1 VAGLEAS
8 FAQEKAEPQTQREA
22 HHNPNHNP
30 SYSMIT
36 PTLDGLQ
43 FADGPTDESLM
54 QSIAD
59 RDEWGLGSLFQRHGK
74 TLKKVIYQV
83 LQDEAEAEDVL
94 QESLMQVWRE
104 AKSYSSALGK
114 PLGWLV
120 TIARRRA
127 IDRVRR
133 RAAYA
138 RAKDRFESY
147 VQSEPRSWMHSCTT
161 DDNSGSDIRH
171 FLEREMERLPDF
183 QREAL
188 KLSFFN
194 GLSHREIAAHTQTPL
209 GTVKTRLEL
218 GLRKLSSSV
227 RAQRSKI

>member
-1 VAGLEAS
+1 MIAPTIDTSTAFAGLAS
-8 FAQEKAEPQTQREA
+8 
-22 HHNPNHNP
+22 
-30 SYSMIT
+30 
-36 PTLDGLQ
+36 
-43 FADGPTDESLM
+43 DESLM
-54 QSIAD
+54 ASIAD
-59 RDEWGLGSLFQRHGK
+59 RKQSAIAKLYERHGK

-83 LQDEAEAEDVL
+83 VQDEAEADDVL
-94 QESLMQVWRE
+94 QESILQIWNE
-104 AKSYSSALGK
+104 AKSYSAALGK

-133 RAAYA
+133 RAAYC
-138 RAKDRFESY
+138 RAKDRFGVY
-147 VQSEPRSWMHSCTT
+147 VETEPRSWLQSCTT
-161 DDNSGSDIRH
+161 EDNASSDIRQ
-171 FLEREMERLPDF
+171 FLEREMNRLPDF

-188 KLSFFN
+188 RLSFFN

>member
-1 VAGLEAS
+1 MIA
-8 FAQEKAEPQTQREA
+8 
-22 HHNPNHNP
+22 P
-30 SYSMIT
+30 S
-36 PTLDGLQ
+36 LDLQ
-43 FADGPTDESLM
+43 LCDGPSDESLM
-54 QSIAD
+54 HLIVE
-59 RDEWGLGSLFQRHGK
+59 REEEGLGSLFRRHGK

-83 LQDEAEAEDVL
+83 LQDEAETEDVL
-94 QESLMQVWRE
+94 QESILQVWRE
-104 AKSYSSALGK
+104 AKTYSAALGK

-138 RAKDRFESY
+138 RAKDRFGVY
-147 VQSEPRSWMHSCTT
+147 VETEPRSWLQSYATQ
-161 DDNSGSDIRH
+161 DNAIADIRL
-171 FLEREMERLPDF
+171 FLEREMSRLPDF

-188 KLSFFN
+188 RLSFFN
-194 GLSHREIAAHTQTPL
+194 GLSHREIAMRTKTPL

-218 GLRKLSSSV
+218 GMRKLSSSV

>member
-1 VAGLEAS
+1 
-8 FAQEKAEPQTQREA
+8 
-22 HHNPNHNP
+22 
-30 SYSMIT
+30 MIA
-36 PTLDGLQ
+36 PTLDSLFVANG
-43 FADGPTDESLM
+43 ASDESLM

-59 RDEWGLGSLFQRHGK
+59 RQPSAIASLYRRHAK

-94 QESLMQVWRE
+94 QESILQIWRE
-104 AKSYSSALGK
+104 ATSYSASLGK

-133 RAAYA
+133 RAAYC
-138 RAKDRFESY
+138 RAKDRFGIY
-147 VQSEPRSWMHSCTT
+147 VETEPRSWLRGCTQE
-161 DDNSGSDIRH
+161 DNAGPDIRQ
-171 FLEREMERLPDF
+171 FLEREMNRLPDF

-188 KLSFFN
+188 RLSFFN
-194 GLSHREIAAHTQTPL
+194 GLSHREIAAQTRTPL

-218 GLRKLSSSV
+218 GLRKLSNSV
-227 RAQRSKI
+227 RAQRHKI

>member
-1 VAGLEAS
+1 
-8 FAQEKAEPQTQREA
+8 
-22 HHNPNHNP
+22 
-30 SYSMIT
+30 MIA
-36 PTLDGLQ
+36 PTLDSSLL
-43 FADGPTDESLM
+43 FDGPSDEALM
-54 QSIAD
+54 QAITD
-59 RDEWGLGSLFQRHGK
+59 RQPSAISSLYQRHSK

-83 LQDEAEAEDVL
+83 LQDEAEADDVL
-94 QESLMQVWRE
+94 QESMLQVWRE
-104 AKSYSSALGK
+104 AKSYSAALGK

-133 RAAYA
+133 RAAYS
-138 RAKDRFESY
+138 RAKDRFETY
-147 VQSEPRSWMHSCTT
+147 VETEPRSWLQSCAQ
-161 DDNSGSDIRH
+161 DDNCASDIRH
-171 FLEREMERLPDF
+171 FLEREMQRLPDF

-188 KLSFFN
+188 KLSFFA
-194 GLSHREIAAHTQTPL
+194 GLSHREIAAKTRTPL

>member
-1 VAGLEAS
+1 
-8 FAQEKAEPQTQREA
+8 
-22 HHNPNHNP
+22 
-30 SYSMIT
+30 MII
-36 PTLDGLQ
+36 PTLDSLQ
-43 FADGPTDESLM
+43 LADGPTDETLM
-54 QSIAD
+54 QSIAQ
-59 RDEWGLGSLFQRHGK
+59 RQPSAVTSLYQRHAK

-94 QESLMQVWRE
+94 QESLLQVWRE
-104 AKSYSSALGK
+104 ATSYSAALGK

-133 RAAYA
+133 RAAYS
-138 RAKDRFESY
+138 RAKDRFETY
-147 VQSEPRSWMHSCTT
+147 VETEPRSWLQSCTEE
-161 DDNSGSDIRH
+161 DNAASDIRR
-171 FLEREMERLPDF
+171 FLEKEMRRLPDF

-188 KLSFFN
+188 SLSFFN
-194 GLSHREIAAHTQTPL
+194 GLSHREIAAHTRTPL

-227 RAQRSKI
+227 RAQRNKI

>member
-1 VAGLEAS
+1 
-8 FAQEKAEPQTQREA
+8 
-22 HHNPNHNP
+22 
-30 SYSMIT
+30 MMT
-36 PTLDGLQ
+36 PTIDSAQLGA
-43 FADGPTDESLM
+43 FPSDESLM
-54 QSIAD
+54 QSIVERQSTAITALYE
-59 RDEWGLGSLFQRHGK
+59 RYGK

-83 LQDEAEAEDVL
+83 LQDEAEADDVL
-94 QESLMQVWRE
+94 QESIMQVWRE
-104 AKSYSSALGK
+104 ATSYSSALGK

-133 RAAYA
+133 RAAYS
-138 RAKDRFESY
+138 RAKDRFETY
-147 VQSEPRSWMHSCTT
+147 VETEPRSWLQSCTQE
-161 DDNSGSDIRH
+161 DNAGADIRH
-171 FLEREMERLPDF
+171 FLEREMSRLPAF
-183 QREAL
+183 QSEAL

-227 RAQRSKI
+227 RAQRNKI

>member
-1 VAGLEAS
+1 
-8 FAQEKAEPQTQREA
+8 
-22 HHNPNHNP
+22 
-30 SYSMIT
+30 MMT
-36 PTLDGLQ
+36 PTINALQ
-43 FADGPTDESLM
+43 FCDGPTDESLM
-54 QSIAD
+54 RSIAQ
-59 RDEWGLGSLFQRHGK
+59 REQSAIASLVQRHGK

-83 LQDEAEAEDVL
+83 LQDEAEADDVL
-94 QESLMQVWRE
+94 QESILQVWRE
-104 AKSYSSALGK
+104 GKSYSAALGR

-133 RAAYA
+133 RAAYC
-138 RAKDRFESY
+138 RAKDRFEVY
-147 VQSEPRSWMHSCTT
+147 VETEPRSWLQSCTHEDMET
-161 DDNSGSDIRH
+161 SDIRH
-171 FLEREMERLPDF
+171 FLEQEMDRLPDH
-183 QREAL
+183 QSEAL

-194 GLSHREIAAHTQTPL
+194 GLSHREIAAQTRTPL